1 MPCLLVQVPLHPYL
15 GTYCPISATSDGY
28 TQQGQDASFLTRL
41 TFRRV
46 IAVEFYLTVF
56 QDSVRIQLS
65 LTKLLPFDM
74 PTL

>member
-1 MPCLLVQVPLHPYL
+1 MPCLLVQVPSHPYL
-15 GTYCPISATSDGY
+15 GTYCPISATSDEY
-28 TQQGQDASFLTRL
+28 TERGQDASFPTRL

-46 IAVEFYLTVF
+46 IAVKFYLTVF
-56 QDSVRIQLS
+56 QDSMKIQLS